1 MKMDA
6 IVTAGG
12 IPQPGEPLYEYTQGQ
27 SKALLDVAG
36 KPMIQWVLD
45 ALNAAQSVG
54 NVVVVGL
61 PEDSGLIGSKIGG
74 YLPNQGGMLN
84 NIKAGI
90 AKITSLN
97 PEVRHILLVSSDIP
111 TITSEMVDWVVNTA
125 QQTDE
130 DAYYNIIPRETMEK
144 RFPGSKRTY
153 TRFKDIELCGG
164 DMNVVRAS
172 LSTNDEFWEKVI
184 ASRKNALKQA
194 SLVGFDTLILLLFHA
209 ITLEGAVKKVTKRI
223 GLTGRALVCPYAE
236 VGMDVDKPNQLE
248 IVRADLARQKAA

>member
-1 MKMDA
+1 MNMDA

-12 IPQPGEPLYEYTQGQ
+12 IPQPGEPLYEFTQGK

-36 KPMIQWVLD
+36 KPMIQWVLN
-45 ALNAAQSVG
+45 ALCEAQTVK

-61 PEDSGLIGSKIGG
+61 PEDSGLTCPKIGG
-74 YLPNQGGMLN
+74 YLPNQGGMLG

-90 AKITSLN
+90 NRISEIN
-97 PEVRHILLVSSDIP
+97 PNVGHVLLVASDIP
-111 TITSEMVDWVVNTA
+111 TITGEMVNWVVNTA
-125 QQTDE
+125 MQTDE
-130 DAYYNIIPRETMEK
+130 DAYYNIIRRETMET
-144 RFPGSKRTY
+144 RFPGSKRTF

-172 LSTNDEFWEKVI
+172 LTTNDEFWEKVI

-194 SLVGFDTLILLLFHA
+194 SLLGFDTLILMLFHA
-209 ITLEGAVKKVTKRI
+209 ITLEGAVKRVTKRV

-248 IVRADLARQKAA
+248 MVRADLMRQMAA

>member
-248 IVRADLARQKAA
+248 IVRVDLARQKAA

>member
-45 ALNAAQSVG
+45 ALSDAQTVG

-61 PEDSGLIGSKIGG
+61 SEDNGLKCSKIGG
-74 YLPNQGGMLN
+74 YLPNQGSMLSN
-84 NIKAGI
+84 VKAGI
-90 AKITSLN
+90 AKITELN
-97 PEVRHILLVSSDIP
+97 PEVCHILLVSSDIP
-111 TITSEMVDWVVNTA
+111 TITGEMVDWVVNTA

-130 DAYYNIIPRETMEK
+130 DAYYNIIPRQTMEA

-194 SLVGFDTLILLLFHA
+194 SLVGFDTLILLLFHS
-209 ITLEGAVKKVTKRI
+209 ITLDGAVKRVTKRV

-248 IVRADLARQKAA
+248 MVRADLARHKAV